1 MRTWTSIARP
11 RGRGGVEQVDGP
23 LRWLQFVGKSC
34 SSLLAA
40 DDFGGVYAF
49 GGVSGVDYQLGLVD
63 DGFVVVGGVVG
74 DDDYGIVVSEVGE
87 RGVGHV
93 EVVVAAATDGGKVG
107 VVVGDD
113 GALVSEEFDD
123 GEGRRLAEVV
133 DVALVGEAEDEDFR
147 SLDGLALVVESGGD
161 VVDDEVGHAGID
173 FAGEFD
179 EAGAEVELLGF
190 PGEVEGIDGDAMAS
204 EAGAGVEG
212 LEAEGLGFGGVDDFV
227 DVDAHAHAELLEL
240 VDERD
245 VDAAV
250 DVFKQLGHF
259 SDGGAAD
266 ADGAA
271 EDGAIH
277 GGGEIRGGLAASAD
291 HLGNVVAGD
300 GVVAGVFALRGKDYV
315 DAGLVSAASNLET
328 VGVSLFEERDHDLF
342 SGAGVSG
349 ALKHDELALMDMGG
363 EGANG
368 AGDEAEVGLV
378 VFIERGGN
386 ADDDGVHLRDF
397 GVVGGGGEA

>member
-34 SSLLAA
+34 SSLLAS

-161 VVDDEVGHAGID
+161 VVDDEVGHSGID

-190 PGEVEGIDGDAMAS
+190 PGEIEAVDGDAVA
-204 EAGAGVEG
+204 AQPGAGVEG
-212 LEAEGLGFGGVDDFV
+212 LEAEGLGAGGVDDFV
-227 DVDAHAHAELLEL
+227 DVDAHAHTELLEL
-240 VDERD
+240 VDEGD

-250 DVFKQLGHF
+250 DVFQKLGHLG
-259 SDGGAAD
+259 DGGG
-266 ADGAA
+266 ADGDDAA
-271 EDGAIH
+271 EDGAVH
-277 GGGEIRGGLAASAD
+277 GCGELRGGGAAATD
-291 HLGNVVAGD
+291 DFGDVVAGD
-300 GVVAGVFALRGKDYV
+300 GFVAGVFALGAEGYV
-315 DAGLVSAASNLET
+315 DAGRV
-328 VGVSLFEERDHDLF
+328 
-342 SGAGVSG
+342 
-349 ALKHDELALMDMGG
+349 ELA
-363 EGANG
+363 
-368 AGDEAEVGLV
+368 GDAEAVAV
-378 VFIERGGN
+378 
-386 ADDDGVHLRDF
+386 A
-397 GVVGGGGEA
+397 